1 MGYSYR
7 LCVTTNED
15 QKAPFPT
22 PDSYNPEDWEL
33 CRRTFKSYNKTA
45 IPFIPYAYRGYP
57 GDKKDMCDNG
67 PSTPIST
74 DAANLNKGYSN
85 GTY

>member
-1 MGYSYR
+1 M
-7 LCVTTNED
+7 
-15 QKAPFPT
+15 
-22 PDSYNPEDWEL
+22 
-33 CRRTFKSYNKTA
+33 
-45 IPFIPYAYRGYP
+45 PFIPYAYRGYP
-57 GDKKDMCDNG
+57 GHKLDMCDNG